1 MVEKRTLDL
10 TVAKESLSEVTFVQR
25 TEREREWNMQFNER
39 MFWVEGPSGR
49 ILT

>member
-25 TEREREWNMQFNER
+25 TERESGTCNLMKECSGWKVPQ
-39 MFWVEGPSGR
+39 EGS
-49 ILT
+49 